1 MDKIKLNPDSLQ
13 VESFDAAP
21 AAQTRGTVQAHLI
34 TSTPSCIRTDCGP
47 SACASSPCA
56 C

>member
-1 MDKIKLNPDSLQ
+1 MDKIRLNADELQ

-21 AAQTRGTVQAHLI
+21 AARDRGTVEAHLI
-34 TSTPSCIRTDCGP
+34 TSTPSCINTDCGP
-47 SACASSPCA
+47 SRCASSPCA